1 MYSQLLVGLAPR
13 AVAEL
18 HVVRCNRMSR
28 ILLTLASTVLCST
41 MAHAKTSEV
50 SLSGG
55 DGSSFAKAIVV
66 KAPTDHAGVNA
77 QHDYI
82 GKHFGKWRTI
92 GVQSV
97 EHNKRLF
104 DIMTFTTA
112 NGKKH
117 TLYFDITDYYG
128 KL

>member
-1 MYSQLLVGLAPR
+1 
-13 AVAEL
+13 
-18 HVVRCNRMSR
+18 MSR
-28 ILLTLASTVLCST
+28 ILLTLASIVLCS
-41 MAHAKTSEV
+41 AVIHAKTPEV

-82 GKHFGKWRTI
+82 AKHCGKWRSI
-92 GVQSV
+92 GVKSV
-97 EHNKRLF
+97 ERNKHLF
-104 DIMTFTTA
+104 DIMSFTTVD
-112 NGKKH
+112 GKKH

>member
-1 MYSQLLVGLAPR
+1 
-13 AVAEL
+13 
-18 HVVRCNRMSR
+18 MSR
-28 ILLTLASTVLCST
+28 ILLTLTSIVFCS
-41 MAHAKTSEV
+41 AIVHAKTPEV

-55 DGSSFAKAIVV
+55 DGSTFAKAIVV

-82 GKHFGKWRTI
+82 AKHFGKWRTI
-92 GVQSV
+92 GVKSV